1 MISGVFMSLKKTL
14 GIIGGTGQLGSALA
28 TAWLES
34 GSLAQDCLWISN
46 RTGTGAGFDTWPDI
60 TFTNSNQALAD
71 ACDIIVLSVPPARI
85 ETARI
90 EARGKLV
97 ISVMAGVSIEALA
110 DLTGSRRVIRAMSS
124 PAARQ
129 RLAYSPWTAPD
140 GLPDPDRQ
148 AVNTLLS
155 ACGLSDEV
163 QDERQIEVFTALTGP
178 VPGFAAFFA
187 DAMVRFALANGVA
200 PEIAARAVKQLFL
213 ASGQIMSADT
223 MPPSD
228 RVQEMID
235 YAGTTAA
242 GLIKMQELDLPRL
255 IAEGLEASTARV
267 RTIAGE
273 D

>member
-1 MISGVFMSLKKTL
+1 MSLKKTL
-14 GIIGGTGQLGSALA
+14 GIIGGTGQLGSAMA

-34 GSLAQDCLWISN
+34 GCLAPDSLWISN
-46 RTGTGAGFDTWPDI
+46 RTGNSAGFDTWPDI

-71 ACDIIVLSVPPARI
+71 ACDIIVLSVPPALI
-85 ETARI
+85 ESVRI

-97 ISVMAGVSIEALA
+97 FSVMAGVSLEALS
-110 DLTGSRRVIRAMSS
+110 DLTGSSRVIRAMSS

-140 GLPDPDRQ
+140 GLPGPDRE

-187 DAMVRFALANGVA
+187 DAMVRYALANGVA
-200 PEIAARAVKQLFL
+200 PEIAVRAVKQLFL
-213 ASGQIMSADT
+213 ASGQIMSADAIS
-223 MPPSD
+223 PED
-228 RVQEMID
+228 RVKEMID
-235 YAGTTAA
+235 YAGTTAS
-242 GLIKMQELDLPRL
+242 GLVRMQELDLPRL
-255 IAEGLEASTARV
+255 IAEGFEASTARV
-267 RTIAGE
+267 RTIAGG